1 MGDGVRLFVGVPIS
15 VAAVAA
21 ITDGVS
27 ELRRTADS
35 ARVRWVDSACYHVT
49 LKFIGWTRPEAIAAI
64 RDEVAATAAQ
74 AAAIEVQHKGIG
86 AFPAARRA
94 RIVWAGV
101 TDPGGKLA
109 AMARSLDE
117 RLARLGYPA
126 ETRAYHPHVTI
137 GRIKAPADV
146 SAAIDPLS
154 DRMFSETSV
163 DSICLYESFMKSSGS
178 EYVVLASWPLRGGAR
193 GPKRHTRRVQSA
205 KEEEDL
211 HGDEQGQQGTPR
223 PGTAEPEPG

>member
-1 MGDGVRLFVGVPIS
+1 MGDSVRLFVGVPIS

-21 ITDGVS
+21 IADVVS
-27 ELRRTADS
+27 ELRRTAEG

-74 AAAIEVQHKGIG
+74 VAAVEVQHKAIG
-86 AFPAARRA
+86 AFPTTRRA

-117 RLARLGYPA
+117 RLGRLGYAA

-137 GRIKAPADV
+137 GRLKVPADL
-146 SAAIDPLS
+146 SGTIDPLS

-178 EYVVLASWPLRGGAR
+178 EYVVRGSWPLRGGAR
-193 GPKRHTRRVQSA
+193 APKRHTKRVQSA
-205 KEEEDL
+205 KEAEDL
-211 HGDEQGQQGTPR
+211 HGDEQGQQDL
-223 PGTAEPEPG
+223 PGSAEPEPG